1 MKNWQKLLAL
11 SVIFMLTY
19 SFSIAQ
25 AQIKGKVSGKDG
37 NPIPGVNV
45 VIQGT
50 SIGTITD
57 VNGQFSIQAQVGQT
71 LAIRFIGMKTQQ
83 IEITNTTKVIELI
96 LLEEITELGE
106 TVVVGYG
113 TQKKQSIVGAIGTA
127 AAEDIKSQGNLN
139 NLTDALTGIIPGVQV
154 LSISGVPGGDQVTAA
169 SAGLKV
175 YTPSEILIRGKTT
188 WNNSSPLILVDG
200 VERQMNDIDISEVEN
215 ISVLKDASATAVFGV
230 KGGNG
235 VILVTTKRGLEG
247 KSKFNVEAEMSL
259 ESASKIIEKVNTY
272 DGAVARNYA
281 IERTRRFN
289 NGLWSELY
297 VSDQELEYYK
307 NGKYPYAYPNQDWQD
322 IMLQDFTKSYRIN
335 TTASGGTKFV
345 KYFAAASYNH
355 VGDVFENNDEGQ
367 GYIPSYSYDRL
378 NIRSNFDFQIT
389 KTTKLNAN
397 FSGMYGVQ
405 TTPNRNSAA
414 LNGIFPALSTLSG
427 ETPIKVYEDGV
438 PGTQDGRFNAANPWF
453 DFNFTGTSSYP
464 RTMIN
469 MDYNLTQQLDFI
481 TNGLSFNGK
490 LAFDNTFYNDG
501 KSIGNSGVVTKKI
514 NNDFYL
520 NGGYYDYETKTYMI
534 NGAPANMNDWTT
546 YTEPTAGKEGFGWV
560 KTPNSY
566 GVESVSLGNAERNLY
581 YELQMRYNRSFDI
594 HSVTAMAMF
603 SRQKY
608 ETGSNWPRKRE
619 DWVGRITYDYDSRYL
634 LEINGAYNGSEKF
647 GPEYRFDF
655 FPSVAGGWIMSN
667 ENFLKDKTSW
677 LDKLKFRYSYGLVGN
692 DNLNT
697 GSTWPYLTIWNTY
710 SVDSYEANYYG
721 YPAGYQGYIR
731 YNEGNP
737 GNPDLRWEKAAKQ
750 DLGFEFA
757 GFENKVSINADIFN
771 EHRTDM
777 LIGASDR
784 RSTVPPI
791 FGKPAPPANIGEAK
805 SHGAEVEITY
815 RNSIK
820 KEFKYWITTFWAYAR
835 SEVIYKESTELTL
848 PHQKPEGKPLGQT
861 MSGISTGIIESWDDL
876 YSITGAANA
885 SSNSFLLP
893 GDLAMLDFN
902 ADGKYFST
910 DDNVPYGYPTYPQ
923 NNYGITVGADYKG
936 FDFSVRFLGAYN
948 ATRRIA
954 FASGASS
961 GAAFY
966 YDNLY
971 VPTVIIGDTW
981 TPEYNNENPTFPA
994 LALFAKNYNP
1004 MGEYYEF
1011 DGSFFR
1017 LQSIQLGYSFP
1028 KRWMEPLH
1036 ISNLKLYVNGRNLFL
1051 WTKMPN
1057 DGVGMDDPGMN
1068 YPTKSQL
1075 NFGLNIQF

>member
-19 SFSIAQ
+19 SFSFAQ

-37 NPIPGVNV
+37 NPIPGVNI

-50 SIGTITD
+50 SMGTITD

-71 LAIRFIGMKTQQ
+71 LVIRFVGMKTQQ
-83 IEITNTTKVIELI
+83 FEISNTTKVLEIT

-154 LSISGVPGGDQVTAA
+154 LSISGVPGGDMVTAA

-235 VILVTTKRGLEG
+235 VILVTTKRGVEG
-247 KSKFNVEAEMSL
+247 KSKFNIEAEMSL
-259 ESASKIIEKVNTY
+259 ESASKIVEIADTH

-289 NGLWSELY
+289 NGLWTELY
-297 VSDQELEYYK
+297 ASDQELEYYRS
-307 NGKYPYAYPNQDWQD
+307 GQYPYAYANQDWHD

-335 TTASGGTKFV
+335 TTASGGTKNV
-345 KYFAAASYNH
+345 KYFASASYNH
-355 VGDVFENNDEGQ
+355 VGDVFENNNEGQ
-367 GYIPSYSYDRL
+367 GYIPSYSYDRF
-378 NIRSNFDFQIT
+378 NVRSNFDIQIT

-397 FSGMYGVQ
+397 FAGMYGLQ

-427 ETPIKVYEDGV
+427 DTPIKVYEDGV

-453 DFNFTGTSSYP
+453 DFNFTGTSSFP
-464 RTMIN
+464 RTLIN

-481 TNGLSFNGK
+481 TKGLSFNGK
-490 LAFDNTFYNDG
+490 LAYDNTFYNDG

-514 NNDFYL
+514 NKDFYL
-520 NGGYYDYETKTYMI
+520 NGGYYDYDTKTYMI
-534 NGAPANMNDWTT
+534 NGAPANMNDYTT
-546 YTEPTAGKEGFGWV
+546 YTEPTAGREGFGWV

-566 GVESVSLGNAERNLY
+566 GVESVSLSNAERNLY
-581 YELQMRYNRSFDI
+581 YELQLRYNRSFDL
-594 HSVTAMAMF
+594 HTVTAMAMF

-619 DWVGRITYDYDSRYL
+619 DWVGRITYDYDERYL

-655 FPSVAGGWIMSN
+655 FPSVAGGWIVSN

-677 LDKLKFRYSYGLVGN
+677 LDKLKLRYSYGMVGN

-710 SVDSYEANYYG
+710 GVNSYEANYYG
-721 YPAGYQGYIR
+721 YPSGYQGYTR

-757 GFENKVSINADIFN
+757 AFKNKLSLNADIFN

-805 SHGAEVEITY
+805 SRGAELEVTY
-815 RNSIK
+815 RNAMK
-820 KEFKYWITTFWAYAR
+820 NDLNYWITTFWAYAR

-861 MSGISTGIIESWDDL
+861 FSGISTGIIESWDDL

-893 GDLAMLDFN
+893 GDMAMLDFN
-902 ADGKYFST
+902 ADGRYFNT

-923 NNYGITVGADYKG
+923 NNYGISMGADYKG
-936 FDFSVRFLGAYN
+936 FDFSIRFLGAYN
-948 ATRRIA
+948 ATRRIP

-971 VPTVIIGDTW
+971 APTVILEDTW
-981 TPEYNNENPTFPA
+981 TPEYNNADPSFPA

-1004 MGEYYEF
+1004 VGQYYEF
-1011 DGSFFR
+1011 DGSVFR
-1017 LQSIQLGYSFP
+1017 LQSVQLGYSFP

-1036 ISNLKLYVNGRNLFL
+1036 ISNLKVYVNGRNLFL

-1068 YPTKSQL
+1068 YPTKKQL